1 MKWTCLKGAE
11 KKMACKSKKEFTID
25 ELKCILANENVEN
38 IQVSIKYADSF
49 KESFLLKIEEGM
61 KPTGIFREAGLP
73 PELIGRKRIE
83 KATYTWT
90 GRRKRAELLQSNK
103 RSQEKRQP

>member
-1 MKWTCLKGAE
+1 MVY
-11 KKMACKSKKEFTID
+11 KSKKHFTID
-25 ELKCILANENVEN
+25 ELECILANENVVD
-38 IQVSIKYADSF
+38 IQVNIKYADKF
-49 KESFLLKIEEGM
+49 KESFLLKMEQGM

-90 GRRKRAELLQSNK
+90 GRRKRAEISHKNK
-103 RSQEKRQP
+103 TLPGQKQP